1 MLHQNALSRNV
12 YKSEKVML
20 DPHPE
25 SDQHQNLVTSTGS
38 PVAHT
43 IPYHPGRH
51 GLNLLRTML
60 RPIKMTQC
68 ASPAGMGRKDREC
81 IQV

>member
-43 IPYHPGRH
+43 IPYHTIRAA
-51 GLNLLRTML
+51 M
-60 RPIKMTQC
+60 
-68 ASPAGMGRKDREC
+68 
-81 IQV
+81 V